1 MIEKYTYEEVN
12 QIIAKLKQSIV
23 ELKKLTPIQS
33 NQDMNDFAATV
44 ESYYKYLETTVEM
57 NQAADKT
64 LSYLKETIK

>member
-1 MIEKYTYEEVN
+1 MIGKYTYEEVN